1 MSRKFSTSTQMQD
14 WSDTGLLLL
23 PQARLAENHPSP
35 LLSGGTNEPG
45 HVSYVCVCACVCKA
59 KLPVCLVFLSVV
71 ASSPKHI
78 HTNTHTPAPHC
89 YPLTDHWHAVS
100 RPSCSVYA
108 YACVCVLSVCAC
120 MCGYRHP
127 PTEPVWQL
135 PFLKELRKG
144 GSME

>member
-1 MSRKFSTSTQMQD
+1 MQD

-45 HVSYVCVCACVCKA
+45 HVSYVCVCVRVCKA

-89 YPLTDHWHAVS
+89 YPLTDH
-100 RPSCSVYA
+100 
-108 YACVCVLSVCAC
+108 
-120 MCGYRHP
+120 
-127 PTEPVWQL
+127 
-135 PFLKELRKG
+135 
-144 GSME
+144 